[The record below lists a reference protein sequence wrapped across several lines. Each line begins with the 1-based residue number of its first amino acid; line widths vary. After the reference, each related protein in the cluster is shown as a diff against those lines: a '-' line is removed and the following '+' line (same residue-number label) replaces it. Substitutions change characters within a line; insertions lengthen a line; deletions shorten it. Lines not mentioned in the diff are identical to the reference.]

1 MNLVSALNSF
11 LNHFYSFAAPPAG
24 SGQSI
29 TARAFYESVI
39 ARAVKSPEFRERLVK
54 DPETILAE
62 IGIELPEEVKVTFVE
77 NTDQLVHIV
86 IPPYIGE

>member
-11 LNHFYSFAAPPAG
+11 LNHFYSSMAPPAR

-29 TARAFYESVI
+29 TARAFYDSVI
-39 ARAVKSPEFRERLVK
+39 VQAVKSPEFRERLVK
-54 DPETILAE
+54 NPEIILAE
-62 IGIELPEEVKVTFVE
+62 IGIDLPDGVKVTFVE